1 MKKLGFAVLGLVG
14 ILALGGCA
22 ASTEAKITDGQV
34 KTRAVTLET
43 GEVVDCIFWV
53 PVDSSGFASAE
64 GSQMQ
69 CFVRVEEDVQ

>member
-1 MKKLGFAVLGLVG
+1 MKKFGLVGLGLAG

-53 PVDSSGFASAE
+53 PIDSSGVASAE

-69 CFVRVEEDVQ
+69 CFVRIEESK